1 MSKVSH
7 AVVGPIAEQVRE
19 GLISITEFVNRLD
32 MLDLIV
38 MEVALSETPTLDHMS
53 RPVAVKPY
61 IVARIIHADDIQ
73 AAPVE
78 YALQTPQPL

>member
-7 AVVGPIAEQVRE
+7 AVVGPIAEMVRE
-19 GLISITEFVNRLD
+19 GMISITEFVNKLD

-38 MEVALSETPTLDHMS
+38 MEVAISEVPTLDHMS

-61 IVARIIHADDIQ
+61 IVARIIHADNIQ
-73 AAPVE
+73 DTPVE